1 MLIATDLDGTLLTPE
16 GTISPRT
23 RDAIRAAE
31 RVGVPVVP
39 VTARQIYGIEKW
51 RDDLGRWALCSN
63 GAICWDL
70 QAHTVLFRQL
80 MSAAVANEFA
90 HRLLASAPGIRFLTI
105 KDDGL
110 TFASQ
115 RGYAGLTTFADHS
128 RDPSDMP
135 ALDLDEVLD
144 GDCLKMVARHPS
156 LPIEELAARAAGVGM
171 TDEVHVTTSGKPM
184 LEISAKG
191 VTKDS
196 GLAMLCDH
204 LGIDQRDT
212 VAFGD
217 GANDVEMLEWAGDSY
232 AMANAVPLAV
242 EAARHRAPSNAED
255 GVAKVV
261 EELLAVR
268 EQGDERFDA
277 HNGG

>member
-1 MLIATDLDGTLLTPE
+1 MLIATDLDGTLLTTD

-23 RDAIRAAE
+23 RDVIDAAE
-31 RVGVPVVP
+31 RAGVPVVP
-39 VTARQIYGIEKW
+39 VTARQIYGIERW
-51 RDDLGRWALCSN
+51 QDDLGRWALCSN

-80 MSAAVANEFA
+80 MSATVANEFA
-90 HRLLASAPGIRFLTI
+90 HRLLAVAPGIRFLTI

-115 RGYAGLTTFADHS
+115 RGYAELTTFADHS
-128 RDPSDMP
+128 RDPSEMP

-144 GDCLKMVARHPS
+144 GDCLKMVARHPD
-156 LPIEELAARAAGVGM
+156 LPIEEILARAESVGM

-184 LEISAKG
+184 LEISARG

-196 GLAMLCDH
+196 GLSMLCDH
-204 LGIDQRDT
+204 LGIDRGDT

-217 GANDVEMLEWAGDSY
+217 GANDVEMLAWAGDSY
-232 AMANAVPLAV
+232 AMANAVPVAV
-242 EAARHRAPSNAED
+242 AAARHRAPANVED
-255 GVAKVV
+255 GVAQVIEK
-261 EELLAVR
+261 LLAAR
-268 EQGDERFDA
+268 GF
-277 HNGG
+277 

>member
-1 MLIATDLDGTLLTPE
+1 MLIATDLDGTLLTPG

-23 RDAIRAAE
+23 REAIRAAQK
-31 RVGVPVVP
+31 VGVPVVP

-70 QAHTVLFRQL
+70 PARTVLFRQL
-80 MSAAVANEFA
+80 MPSAVANEFA
-90 HRLLASAPGIRFLTI
+90 HRLLAAAPGTRFLTI
-105 KDDGL
+105 KDDGF

-115 RGYAGLTTFADHS
+115 RGYAELTTFADHS
-128 RDPSDMP
+128 REPSEMP

-144 GDCLKMVARHPS
+144 GDCLKMVARHPN
-156 LPIEELAARAAGVGM
+156 LPIAELIARAESVGM
-171 TDEVHVTTSGKPM
+171 ADEVHVTTSGKSM

-196 GLAMLCDH
+196 GLSMLCDH
-204 LGIDQRDT
+204 LGIEQRDT

-217 GANDVEMLEWAGDSY
+217 GANDVEMLAWAGDSY

-242 EAARHRAPSNAED
+242 AVARHRAPSNAED
-255 GVAKVV
+255 GVARVV
-261 EELLAVR
+261 EELLLAR
-268 EQGDERFDA
+268 GI
-277 HNGG
+277 